1 MSVHWS
7 GCSLTYF
14 GIIWELLG
22 SYFRLFGGII
32 GPKYTDE
39 KSVAHQISAIRQPM
53 NLSNGKD
60 KFVMNEFKLPFIN
73 KNTDSSSVKP
83 QSNAELFA

>member
-22 SYFRLFGGII
+22 SYFRLSGGII

-39 KSVAHQISAIRQPM
+39 KSVAHQISEI
-53 NLSNGKD
+53 
-60 KFVMNEFKLPFIN
+60 
-73 KNTDSSSVKP
+73 
-83 QSNAELFA
+83 